1 MCQGHRARKGRSR
14 DCDLVLADS
23 KPPGFHHHATL
34 DGKVLAVTE
43 IMLLLLTER
52 KPKICYFINSSIT
65 AGTLGSLRF
74 HPSELPRKEE
84 NAVQNLEEGNAMWK
98 KHLKRRINCISQK

>member
-1 MCQGHRARKGRSR
+1 MCQGHIARKGRSR

-23 KPPGFHHHATL
+23 KPPGFNYHVTL
-34 DGKVLAVTE
+34 DDKVMAVTE
-43 IMLLLLTER
+43 IMLLLLIER
-52 KPKICYFINSSIT
+52 KPEICYFINSSIT

-84 NAVQNLEEGNAMWK
+84 NTIQNFEEGNVMWRK
-98 KHLKRRINCISQK
+98 CLERCINCISQK

>member
-1 MCQGHRARKGRSR
+1 MRQGRRARRGRSG
-14 DCDLVLADS
+14 DCGLLLADP

-52 KPKICYFINSSIT
+52 KPKIC
-65 AGTLGSLRF
+65 
-74 HPSELPRKEE
+74 
-84 NAVQNLEEGNAMWK
+84 
-98 KHLKRRINCISQK
+98 

>member
-1 MCQGHRARKGRSR
+1 MRQGRRARRGRSG
-14 DCDLVLADS
+14 DCGLLLADP

-84 NAVQNLEEGNAMWK
+84 NAVQNLEEGNVMWK
-98 KHLKRRINCISQK
+98 KHLERCINCISQK